1 MFPRPTKAALT
12 NGFRLAGRALCPTS
26 MCVFALMVLLAAQRD
41 SEPCIG
47 AVAAEQEKPASTGT
61 DDRTRAES
69 RTDDDEVTFS
79 ADEALASIRKQAPTA
94 RAVSGKPSAIEMI
107 AGHYVRALPGTL
119 AGSEFYFF
127 PDKTYLWAHWCDI
140 SPLEMCD
147 RGTWDY
153 RDGFLR
159 LKTDGTI
166 RSVPAPINSIYLPV
180 VVPTEYAISD
190 GRKTRE
196 KQLDGSPTLGRKA
209 TASEKATD
217 LILAGIHCGLGRFVK
232 EGADWE
238 YLLWLAYRKQ
248 ASTSA
253 QQLKMTKE
261 QVVRERSQQLIKQWQ
276 GSHR

>member
-1 MFPRPTKAALT
+1 MNPTPTNEYRFAVRGVRPT
-12 NGFRLAGRALCPTS
+12 S
-26 MCVFALMVLLAAQRD
+26 VCVFAVMLLLAVQRE
-41 SEPCIG
+41 SQPFTG
-47 AVAAEQEKPASTGT
+47 AVAAEQEKPASTGSDGRT
-61 DDRTRAES
+61 LADSRSDDNG
-69 RTDDDEVTFS
+69 VTFS
-79 ADEALASIRKQAPTA
+79 ADEALASIRKQVPTA
-94 RAVSGKPSAIEMI
+94 RAVSGEPSAIEMI

-119 AGSEFYFF
+119 AGAEFYFF

-196 KQLDGSPTLGRKA
+196 KQPDGSPTLGRKA

-248 ASTSA
+248 ASISA

-261 QVVRERSQQLIKQWQ
+261 RVVRERSQQLIKQWQ